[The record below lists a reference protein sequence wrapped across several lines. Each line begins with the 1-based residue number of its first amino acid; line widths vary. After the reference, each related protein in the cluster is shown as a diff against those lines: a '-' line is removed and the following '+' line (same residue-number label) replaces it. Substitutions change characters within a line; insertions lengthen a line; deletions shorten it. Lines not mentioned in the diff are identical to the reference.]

1 MLISSVK
8 KNFCEILDF
17 LRQLKPED
25 YTIQHL
31 ELSNASIGD
40 HIRHIVELYQCLV
53 NNYASGIV
61 NYDFRERNVLIQT
74 QITTAIDRIESL
86 CCEIDKPNKKM
97 QLEQGIDLVSFSV
110 ETNYFR
116 ELLYNLEHSIH
127 HQALIKVAALKLSH
141 VSLPDHFG
149 VAKSTIEYR
158 LKCAQ

>member
-8 KNFCEILDF
+8 NNFCEILDF

-25 YTIQHL
+25 YTIQHF
-31 ELSNASIGD
+31 ELSNASIGE

-74 QITTAIDRIESL
+74 QITTAIDSIEVL
-86 CCEIDKPNKKM
+86 RCEIDKTDKEM
-97 QLEQGIDLVSFSV
+97 LLEQGVDSIVLSIK
-110 ETNYFR
+110 TNYFR

-127 HQALIKVAALKLSH
+127 HQALIKVAALKLTH
-141 VSLPDHFG
+141 VSLPDNFG